1 MWGCH
6 ADLKESA
13 TSVIAGSIRPDPCE
27 TNPECSLDNL
37 ETEEQDPSPFNL
49 DEQKLFFIFRSY
61 MEPATLVGPDDN
73 ELLYDRAIYFGPYLA
88 EE

>member
-6 ADLKESA
+6 ADLKEFA
-13 TSVIAGSIRPDPCE
+13 TPVIAGSIRPDPCE

-61 MEPATLVGPDDN
+61 MEPATLVGPMPAS
-73 ELLYDRAIYFGPYLA
+73 RCRIAMCHGR
-88 EE
+88 

>member
-1 MWGCH
+1 
-6 ADLKESA
+6 
-13 TSVIAGSIRPDPCE
+13 
-27 TNPECSLDNL
+27 
-37 ETEEQDPSPFNL
+37 
-49 DEQKLFFIFRSY
+49 